1 MQATSTLRRFP
12 GLSANALRL
21 IASVLMVL
29 DHMWATITPGNDW
42 MTLLGRMVFPIFAFQ
57 LAEGYRHTANWR
69 RYALRLFLFALL
81 SEIPFDLIQG
91 GTIFYPWHQ
100 NVMFTLLLGLLSIA
114 ALDRCRRERTVKTV
128 LLAVL
133 SVAGCCLLAL
143 IGFVD
148 YSVQGVLTVILFW
161 ACRDFRG
168 ARLCQLFVMFLLNQ
182 VFFSG
187 WTLPFTFLGHT
198 FELQTQAFALL
209 ALPLIWC
216 YNGQKGH
223 RGKLLQYGSY
233 VFYPLQFL
241 VLYAI
246 LMLR

>member
-1 MQATSTLRRFP
+1 MTETTITNRK
-12 GLSANALRL
+12 GLTANELRL
-21 IASVLMVL
+21 IASVLMVF

-57 LAEGYRHTANWR
+57 LAEGFLHTSNWR
-69 RYALRLFLFALL
+69 RYAGRLLIFALL
-81 SEIPFDLIQG
+81 SEIPFDLVQG

-100 NVMFTLLLGLLSIA
+100 NVMFTLLLGLLAIVSLDRFRQERTAKRALA
-114 ALDRCRRERTVKTV
+114 ALGVTA
-128 LLAVL
+128 L
-133 SVAGCCLLAL
+133 CCAAAL
-143 IGFVD
+143 VGFVD

-161 ACRDFRG
+161 ACRGFRG
-168 ARLCQLFVMFLLNQ
+168 ARLCQLVGMILLNQ

-187 WTLPFTFLGHT
+187 WVIPVTVLGHS
-198 FELQTQAFALL
+198 FELQTQACAVL

-216 YNGQKGH
+216 YNGEKGH
-223 RGKLLQYGSY
+223 GGKALRYASY

-246 LMLR
+246 QMLR